1 MSGCAGD
8 GPLHTTIIKQRTGK
22 GMRKSTAVLVL
33 GAFAASCFPSFA
45 TDASAQQAVP
55 ASTLVASDPV
65 PPPATGASA
74 PDAASSGA
82 GAAAPIP
89 ASSAVP
95 ESPAIDFSKYLK
107 DDTVGY
113 AGLAV
118 EKATI
123 QKALADE
130 HYLRDDRTRAETA
143 YKDTIATLD
152 YEAPD
157 EKLTDTQKSVKKLLH
172 VDVEYRLLNL
182 RLGNDFWSGYRTDRP
197 STPQQHLLVLQDL
210 QGQLETDV
218 NEIDDL
224 LAKGGLDAAEQARLQ
239 GMTIELQG
247 KIEDQTLAQEKGA
260 IGARQQR
267 SQLGTW
273 EDRVRSLTGQRLAVE
288 ARSNQL
294 ADEQRQLSATASSL
308 LVQAVAAGTGV
319 PPAVAT
325 AVVSKDVKAA
335 LLQEATAQLGDPNS
349 EISKAVAHVSAS
361 AQELQDF
368 YITASENYQA
378 LRNTGNSLKQVA
390 DVIQRP
396 TFDSLVGAGTSL
408 WSKLPDAQRK
418 QLTAWVMQSV
428 PTAGLMES
436 YQHLELAVQDAT
448 TLRDKIETLALERI
462 PLNDIRIDLDTIAKQ
477 IVKNEDIDKLKIKF
491 QTVYK
496 GIANV
501 DLSESDYRIFVEHFV
516 RICASD
522 VFAMIPGPR
531 RIDVARAMGE
541 PTVDGAITKL
551 AEEGLSA
558 LPRGKVQGRFI
569 TYTIRGKPATIAI
582 KTLFT
587 AASFENTTTGLE
599 NLPALYEELVKV
611 PQLRRLALEQYPSE
625 MLGTSVENALR
636 KITDPKEQEQTWALL
651 TSGMSKEATQ
661 RAHEMLVHQTLGG
674 LVVEDVLQRKEAAP
688 RLAVPA
694 ISPTQSGNSTGLS
707 PEANTAAM
715 AALNYAV
722 PGAGVAVNMA
732 QAFAKMDANA
742 AEMNRLADQS
752 LRIMAEQE
760 QLYDLATEAYFQYA
774 LADVERHRAE
784 ILRDSAER
792 QLGVYR
798 AEMDR
803 RSNDGAKTHLALG
816 VRRGLTYYLS
826 ERLREEF
833 DLFDRSFA
841 MWNTGLSSR
850 GAIASE
856 IQADPQN
863 VRYALD
869 SDIHLFDWL
878 NRERESTRGDPDTL
892 RIHWRQMLALAKQVC
907 LQHGCKPGDGT
918 LGQIAATGK
927 ISLKDTLVSA
937 EEWHRFKEWQRNPN
951 GRFVMRFAIL
961 PSDRI
966 VPLPYENVRIVDLRL
981 AGRTG
986 ANSQVLNQ
994 ISLRHSGMSQIP
1006 RAAEDSDGGI
1016 IFQREALL
1024 PRQSA
1029 GFNLPEDFD
1038 VNALRTR
1045 FDGQFTVIN
1054 YPSLRDF
1061 EGYGLYALYEL
1072 TLENI
1077 TQNTSLD
1084 DIEMKIAYFYH
1095 DASNIVSEE
1104 KYLSSI
1110 RATDPSLP
1118 FEIFDY
1124 RLVSKVSPSC
1134 AGQAGVAQDALSI
1147 PIPPAMRTSFTTAFG
1162 RLENSLE
1169 HDALGL
1175 LPEERK
1181 KSLER
1186 IQSCLETRVVKVC
1199 KPMQDIR
1206 TIAASWY
1213 AAYHAPPTGRRKSSF
1228 DPLSPTNDSEVPK
1241 DIRDKY
1247 QVLCQGGR
1255 S

>member
-1 MSGCAGD
+1 MS
-8 GPLHTTIIKQRTGK
+8 
-22 GMRKSTAVLVL
+22 S
-33 GAFAASCFPSFA
+33 AALA
-45 TDASAQQAVP
+45 
-55 ASTLVASDPV
+55 ASDPV
-65 PPPATGASA
+65 PTPATGASA

-82 GAAAPIP
+82 NATAPAP
-89 ASSAVP
+89 ASSTAP
-95 ESPAIDFSKYLK
+95 EPKPIDFSKYLK
-107 DDTVGY
+107 DDKVGY

-118 EKATI
+118 ERATI
-123 QKALADE
+123 QKSLADE
-130 HYLRDDRTRAETA
+130 HYLRDDRTHAEASYTA
-143 YKDTIATLD
+143 TIATLD
-152 YEAPD
+152 NEAPD

-182 RLGNDFWSGYRTDRP
+182 SLGNDFWSGYRTDRP
-197 STPQQHLLVLQDL
+197 STPQQHLLILQDL
-210 QGQLETDV
+210 QKQLETDV

-224 LAKGGLDAAEQARLQ
+224 LAKGDLDAAEQARLQ
-239 GMTIELQG
+239 GMSIDLQG

-260 IGARQQR
+260 IEARHQR
-267 SQLGTW
+267 SDLGTW
-273 EDRVRSLTGQRLAVE
+273 EDRVRSLTGQRLAIE

-308 LVQAVAAGTGV
+308 LVQAVAASTGV

-335 LLQEATAQLGDPNS
+335 LLQEASAQLGDPNS
-349 EISKAVAHVSAS
+349 DISKAVAHVSAS

-368 YITASENYQA
+368 YVTASKNYQA
-378 LRNTGNSLKQVA
+378 LRATGNSLKQAA

-408 WSKLPDAQRK
+408 WGKLPEAQRK
-418 QLTAWVMQSV
+418 QLTSWVIQSV

-436 YQHLELAVQDAT
+436 YQHLELSAQDAT
-448 TLRDKIETLALERI
+448 ALRNKIETLALERI
-462 PLNDIRIDLDTIAKQ
+462 PLSDIRADLDTVAKQ
-477 IVKNEDIDKLKIKF
+477 IVKNQDIATLRGNLA
-491 QTVYK
+491 TVYK

-501 DLSESDYRIFVEHFV
+501 ELTEADYRIFVEQFV
-516 RICASD
+516 RIGASD
-522 VFAMIPGPR
+522 LFAMIPEPQ
-531 RIDVARAMGE
+531 RIVVARAMGE
-541 PTVDGAITKL
+541 PTVEGAITML
-551 AEEGLSA
+551 AEEGISA
-558 LPRGKVQGRFI
+558 LPRGKVQGRFV
-569 TYTIRGKPATIAI
+569 TFTVRGKPNTIAI

-587 AASFENTTTGLE
+587 TAAFENATTGLE
-599 NLPALYEELVKV
+599 NLPALYEALVKV
-611 PQLRRLALEQYPSE
+611 PQLRRLALEQFPSD

-636 KITDPKEQEQTWALL
+636 KITDPQEQEQTWAGL
-651 TSGMSKEATQ
+651 TAGMSREATQ
-661 RAHEMLVHQTLGG
+661 KAHEMLVHQTLGG
-674 LVVEDVLQRKEAAP
+674 LVVEDVLQRKEAVP

-694 ISPTQSGNSTGLS
+694 ISPETGGNSTGLS
-707 PEANTAAM
+707 PEANAAAM

-722 PGAGVAVNMA
+722 PGAGVAVNLA

-752 LRIMAEQE
+752 LRVMAEQE

-774 LADVERHRAE
+774 LADVEQQRAK

-798 AEMDR
+798 SEMDR
-803 RSNDGAKTHLALG
+803 RSNDGARTHLALG

-856 IQADPQN
+856 IRADPQN

-892 RIHWRQMLALAKQVC
+892 RIHWRQMLTLAKEVC
-907 LQHGCKPGDGT
+907 LQQGCKPGDGT

-927 ISLKDTLVSA
+927 ISLKDTLVRA
-937 EEWHRFKEWQRNPN
+937 EEWHRFKDWQRNPN

-986 ANSQVLNQ
+986 TNSQVLNQ
-994 ISLRHSGMSQIP
+994 IALRHSGMSQIP
-1006 RAAEDSDGGI
+1006 RADKDSDGGI

-1029 GFNLPEDFD
+1029 RFNLPEDFD

-1045 FDGQFTVIN
+1045 FDGPFIDGN

-1077 TQNTSLD
+1077 PQNTSLD
-1084 DIEMKIAYFYH
+1084 DIEMNVAYFYH

-1134 AGQAGVAQDALSI
+1134 AGQAGVDQEASSVT
-1147 PIPPAMRTSFTTAFG
+1147 IPPGMRTAFSTAFG
-1162 RLENSLE
+1162 RLQNPPE
-1169 HDALGL
+1169 HDTLGL
-1175 LPEERK
+1175 LPEARK

-1186 IQSCLETRVVKVC
+1186 IQTCLETRVVKVC
-1199 KPMQDIR
+1199 KPMKDIR
-1206 TIAASWY
+1206 TIAGSWY
-1213 AAYHAPPTGRRKSSF
+1213 AAYHAPPTGRLKSSF
-1228 DPLSPTNDSEVPK
+1228 DPLSPTNDSLVPK
-1241 DIRDKY
+1241 DIREKY
-1247 QVLCQGGR
+1247 QSLCQGGR